1 LDAVFLRRDPLTKKI
16 LLVDD
21 ESLIVLLMKRRLE
34 HGGYI
39 VITAE
44 SGQDGLAKAKKD
56 KPDLIVVDH
65 TMPKM
70 TGLELCKLIK
80 GDSDLKNIPVIIY
93 TANTETG
100 LEAQCI
106 GAGATGVI
114 TKPLV
119 AELLGLI
126 KRVLAGE
133 KINWAE
139 YLSE

>member
-1 LDAVFLRRDPLTKKI
+1 MGKKI
-16 LLVDD
+16 LFVDD
-21 ESLIVLLMKRRLE
+21 EALIVLLMKRRLE
-34 HGGYI
+34 HGGYT

-44 SGQDGLAKAKKD
+44 SGQEALTKAKKE
-56 KPDLIVVDH
+56 KPDLCVMDH

-70 TGLELCKLIK
+70 TGLEFCRLIK
-80 GDSDLKNIPVIIY
+80 NDADLKLIPVIIY
-93 TANTETG
+93 TANTESG

-106 GAGATGVI
+106 AAGATGVI

-133 KINWAE
+133 KINWSE
-139 YLSE
+139 YLS

>member
-1 LDAVFLRRDPLTKKI
+1 LSKKI

-34 HGGYI
+34 HGGYS
-39 VITAE
+39 VVTAE
-44 SGQDGLAKAKKD
+44 SGTEALTKAKKE
-56 KPDLIVVDH
+56 KPDLCVVDH

-70 TGLELCKLIK
+70 TGLELCKLVK
-80 GDSDLKNIPVIIY
+80 NDPDLKHIPVIIY

-106 GAGATGVI
+106 AAGATGVI

-126 KRVLAGE
+126 KRILAGE

>member
-1 LDAVFLRRDPLTKKI
+1 MNKKI
-16 LLVDD
+16 LYVDD

-34 HGGYI
+34 HGGYT

-44 SGQDGLAKAKKD
+44 SGQEALTKIKKE
-56 KPDLIVVDH
+56 KPDLCVVDH

-70 TGLELCKLIK
+70 TGLELCRLIK
-80 GDSDLKNIPVIIY
+80 NDPDLKQIPVIMY
-93 TANTETG
+93 TANTESG

-106 GAGATGVI
+106 SAGATGVI

-126 KRVLAGE
+126 KRILAGE
-133 KINWAE
+133 KINWSE
-139 YLSE
+139 YLS

>member
-1 LDAVFLRRDPLTKKI
+1 MSKII

-21 ESLIVLLMKRRLE
+21 EPLIVLLMKRRLE
-34 HGGYI
+34 HGGYR

-44 SGQDGLAKAKKD
+44 SGQIALTKAKKE
-56 KPDLIVVDH
+56 KPDLLVVDH

-70 TGLELCKLIK
+70 TGLEFCKQVKNDPDLKLIP
-80 GDSDLKNIPVIIY
+80 LIIY
-93 TANTETG
+93 TANTEAG
-100 LEAQCI
+100 LEAQFI
-106 GAGATGVI
+106 AAGATGVI

-139 YLSE
+139 YLAE